1 MEWESPEEFTT
12 FVKDFAPP
20 ITAMLEPH
28 PPEVQEETWAAI
40 SEATRERA
48 GDDGEVRLS
57 NLALL
62 AVGRA

>member
-1 MEWESPEEFTT
+1 LRFPRSLTESHKEI
-12 FVKDFAPP
+12 APP

-40 SEATRERA
+40 TEAARERA
-48 GDDGEVRLS
+48 ADDGAVRLS

>member
-12 FVKDFAPP
+12 FVKEIAPP

-28 PPEVQEETWAAI
+28 PPEVQEETWGAI
-40 SEATRERA
+40 TEATRERA
-48 GDDGEVRLS
+48 ADDGAVRLS